1 LEACPVRL
9 RVSQVLTMSVATIA
23 FHNLY
28 AELNRDNRL
37 FEQRDAPI
45 GDDLLLPF
53 SELRSIAAKR
63 GVTVATTA
71 VLSAEAI
78 DAYVFIDMP
87 ATDNPVFSKAMA
99 SGRPLYLIVM
109 ESRLVRPQNYEP
121 TSHCH
126 FRKIF
131 TYDDSL
137 VDGERFIKLNYAFRL
152 PDSIPLDLASKEKL
166 CVMIAGYKF
175 SRHPQELY
183 GERLAAIRWFER
195 HHPADFDLY
204 GVGWDKGRL
213 GRRLPQW
220 LTRRWGWLGRL
231 GAPDVPSFRGRVE
244 RKRDVMGRYRF
255 ALCYENIKDVPGY
268 ITEKLFDAFFA
279 GTVPVYRGADN
290 VTDHIPADCF
300 VDLRLFPDYAAL
312 YEELSGMT
320 GKRYLEYLANIEGFL
335 TSEQAKPFSCD
346 YFAETVLTEIARG

>member
-1 LEACPVRL
+1 
-9 RVSQVLTMSVATIA
+9 MSVATIA
-23 FHNLY
+23 FHNFY
-28 AELNRDNRL
+28 EELNRDNRL
-37 FEQRDAPI
+37 FEQRDAAI

-53 SELRSIAAKR
+53 SELRSVAAER
-63 GVTVATTA
+63 GITVATTA

-87 ATDNPVFSKAMA
+87 ANNNPVFTRALA
-99 SGRPLYLIVM
+99 SARPLYLIVM
-109 ESRLVRPQNYEP
+109 ESRLVRPQNYDA
-121 TSHCH
+121 SLQRH

-166 CVMIAGYKF
+166 CVMIAGYKC

-183 GERLAAIRWFER
+183 SERLSAIRWFER
-195 HHPADFDLY
+195 HHPEDFDLY

-231 GAPDVPSFRGRVE
+231 GAPDVPSYRGRVE

-255 ALCYENIKDVPGY
+255 AFCYENVKDVPGY

-279 GTVPVYRGADN
+279 GTVPVYLGADN
-290 VTDHIPADCF
+290 VSEHIPAGCF
-300 VDLRLFPDYAAL
+300 VDRRRFTSH
-312 YEELSGMT
+312 EELYRFMKEMSDLDYNG
-320 GKRYLEYLANIEGFL
+320 YLSNIASFIEGERSYPF
-335 TSEQAKPFSCD
+335 TTECFAKTILNGIVG
-346 YFAETVLTEIARG
+346 E